1 MNASNVSRRWS
12 GPPLAL
18 QITGL
23 LLAGLVVAQLVTL
36 ALTMLLPPEPRR
48 QYEMGDI
55 ARVLSGSALEI
66 RGARPLQRLL
76 QSEPPQPTGPGWLTS
91 ERSRHE
97 LAQLLGRPEAEVRLY
112 FFTPLPFAGTASAMP
127 REEKTGAA
135 PLPAYPTY
143 PAYPGS
149 RHALANAHSL
159 APGLMRAE
167 FLRVQAGRPGG
178 PAGGAG
184 PGGPGGMPGGGFGWP
199 GGPAGTPGQGTITPP
214 SSGNDPM
221 SRTPSAPGAPGAG
234 TTTTP
239 PGAGPA
245 ESPAQGQAGP
255 APGATA
261 PGAPGAPAQ
270 GGAPAPA
277 TSPASP
283 TPPTAGAPPATGGPG
298 AAASPAGQRG
308 PQASL
313 PPMQPPAPLPTPA
326 ARTGPVLAAPS
337 QPSTARPAEPVA
349 EPPVASS
356 PAPAGSTG
364 AARLSTP
371 AAAQGGA
378 SVEAGPVRGLFGLA
392 PAPFVEGD
400 FMAAMQTVDG
410 WAVVQPVP
418 EPFPNAWQ
426 RRVLL
431 WFLVAAAVVAPA
443 GWWFSRRLVRPI
455 SGFASAAE
463 RLGRDPSAPVLA
475 LSGPAEVGRA
485 AHAFNRMQSRLRS
498 FVADRTAMI
507 GAISHDLRTPLTRMR
522 FRIEEVPD
530 DVRAGMEADLDE
542 MEQMISSVLAFIR
555 DASEPGVRE
564 KLELSSLVEDVV
576 EDAAFVGKKAVLQH
590 SEQAAVEIDAIGIRR
605 LLANLVEN
613 AVKYGEQA
621 EVRLFTERQDAVV
634 EISDHGPGLTDAELE
649 RVFEPFYRT
658 PEARASSK
666 TGSGLGLA
674 VCRSIARAHGGDVQ
688 LRRAPQGL
696 VAQVRLPL
704 AFDVSRA

>member
-66 RGARPLQRLL
+66 RGSRPLQRLL

-135 PLPAYPTY
+135 PLPAYP
-143 PAYPGS
+143 AYPGS
-149 RHALANAHSL
+149 RHALANAHSV
-159 APGLMRAE
+159 PTGLMRAE

-199 GGPAGTPGQGTITPP
+199 GGPAGATGQGTITPP
-214 SSGNDPM
+214 SSGTDPM
-221 SRTPSAPGAPGAG
+221 SRTPSAPGPSAPGAPGAG
-234 TTTTP
+234 TTAAP
-239 PGAGPA
+239 PSAGPA
-245 ESPAQGQAGP
+245 EASAQGPAQGAA
-255 APGATA
+255 APGPQGQGASPAA
-261 PGAPGAPAQ
+261 PTSPPAGGAPPSAGAPAAP
-270 GGAPAPA
+270 GGAVGPSSQRA
-277 TSPASP
+277 T
-283 TPPTAGAPPATGGPG
+283 
-298 AAASPAGQRG
+298 
-308 PQASL
+308 L

-337 QPSTARPAEPVA
+337 QPSTARPGEAAA
-349 EPPVASS
+349 EPPVAGS
-356 PAPAGSTG
+356 PAQAGSTD
-364 AARLSTP
+364 AARQSTP
-371 AAAQGGA
+371 AVVQGGA
-378 SVEAGPVRGLFGLA
+378 SVEAGPARGLFGLA

-522 FRIEEVPD
+522 FRIEDVPD
-530 DVRAGMEADLDE
+530 GVRQGMEADLDE

-590 SEQAAVEIDAIGIRR
+590 SERAAVEIDAIGIRR

-634 EISDHGPGLTDAELE
+634 EISDHGPGLPDAELE

>member
-1 MNASNVSRRWS
+1 MNARNVSRRWS

-48 QYEMGDI
+48 QYELGDI

-76 QSEPPQPTGPGWLTS
+76 QSEPPAPTGPGWLTS

-97 LAQLLGRPEAEVRLY
+97 LAQLLGRPEADVRLY

-135 PLPAYPTY
+135 PLPAYP
-143 PAYPGS
+143 GS
-149 RHALANAHSL
+149 RHALANGYSAQ
-159 APGLMRAE
+159 PGLMRAE

-178 PAGGAG
+178 PPGGAG

-199 GGPAGTPGQGTITPP
+199 GGSPAPGQGTALPP
-214 SSGNDPM
+214 SSGSDPS
-221 SRTPSAPGAPGAG
+221 SRTPSTSSPSAPGAPTAG
-234 TTTTP
+234 TAPP
-239 PGAGPA
+239 PGAGPV
-245 ESPAQGQAGP
+245 ESPAQGQAQGAA
-255 APGATA
+255 APG
-261 PGAPGAPAQ
+261 PQGQ
-270 GGAPAPA
+270 GGAPAA
-277 TSPASP
+277 STSPTSP
-283 TPPTAGAPPATGGPG
+283 PAGGAPSSAGAPPAPGGAVSPSNQRAAQPPLQQAVPIPAPAARTNPG
-298 AAASPAGQRG
+298 TASSAPSAARPPEPAAELPVAGSPAQAGSATAPRLPAPPATASPAGE
-308 PQASL
+308 
-313 PPMQPPAPLPTPA
+313 
-326 ARTGPVLAAPS
+326 AAP
-337 QPSTARPAEPVA
+337 A
-349 EPPVASS
+349 
-356 PAPAGSTG
+356 
-364 AARLSTP
+364 
-371 AAAQGGA
+371 
-378 SVEAGPVRGLFGLA
+378 RGLFGLA

-400 FMAAMQTVDG
+400 FMAAMRSVDG

-475 LSGPAEVGRA
+475 LGGPAEVGRA

-522 FRIEEVPD
+522 FRIEDVPD
-530 DVRAGMEADLDE
+530 GVRQGMEADLDE

-634 EISDHGPGLTDAELE
+634 EISDHGPGLSDAELE

-704 AFDVSRA
+704 AFDVARA